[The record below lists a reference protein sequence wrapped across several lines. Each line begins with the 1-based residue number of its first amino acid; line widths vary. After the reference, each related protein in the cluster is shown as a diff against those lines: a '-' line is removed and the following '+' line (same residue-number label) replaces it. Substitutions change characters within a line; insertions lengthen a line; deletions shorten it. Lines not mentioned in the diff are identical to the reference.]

1 MRNRLTR
8 RVAWAVLALALAAWI
23 VPAGFAT
30 GKEETPTV
38 TPGAR
43 TTVTWMKSGS
53 PSGIESRRDLLFKTF
68 PELGNKYALEAVI
81 AGKNSSD
88 VNQKLRL
95 SLAAGAEIA
104 DMVMLQYP
112 VMKEF
117 VLSGVLE
124 DVSDVYKPVMSDVPQ
139 AVRDVVTLNRKQ
151 WGFVIQIKNKLW
163 FYRKDLFDAAGIDP
177 EKVVTTDDFIAAGK
191 KLHAKFPDS
200 YIWNLGPNFGTA
212 ANYNFDMMLSGNG
225 GQLWDEKKKMYV
237 VDTDPGVKAA
247 FEDLKK
253 IYASGVTVSIDDWTP
268 DWERGFAGS
277 KIASNLTV
285 VWFRDNAYLPKWAPE
300 QSGKWAVTQWPRIGN
315 ARGGSQGGAGI
326 TVITSKAKN
335 KVGAKEIMKF
345 LFLTRDGILA
355 HYKAVPT
362 SFPTLNSAMKDPS
375 VLAPHPYFGATLVP
389 AIVKSLDSFKLSPS
403 TPATDLE
410 FQIMNQAL
418 QKYVLGN
425 LPLADVLAEAK
436 KNLETQIGNPWE
448 LF

>member
-1 MRNRLTR
+1 MNRRAT
-8 RVAWAVLALALAAWI
+8 WAVIGLVLAAWI
-23 VPAGFAT
+23 VPAGFAE
-30 GKEETPTV
+30 GKDEAPTV

-53 PSGIESRRDLLFKTF
+53 PSGIEARRDLLFNAF

-81 AGKNSSD
+81 AGKSAND

-104 DMVMLQYP
+104 DLVMLQSP

-139 AVRDVVTLNRKQ
+139 AVRDAVTFNRKQ
-151 WGFVIQIKNKLW
+151 WGFVIQIKSKLW
-163 FYRKDLFDAAGIDP
+163 FYRKDMFDGAGIDP
-177 EKVVTTDDFIAAGK
+177 DKVVTTDDFIAAGK
-191 KLHAKFPDS
+191 KLQAKYPGS

-212 ANYNFDMMLSGNG
+212 AHYNFDMMLSGNG

-237 VDTDPGVKAA
+237 VDTDPGVRAA

-253 IYASGVTVSIDDWTP
+253 IYASGITAPIDDWTP
-268 DWERGFAGS
+268 DWERGFADN

-285 VWFRDNAYLPKWAPE
+285 VCFLDNAYLPKWAPG
-300 QSGKWAVTQWPRIGN
+300 QAGKWAVTTWPRIGN
-315 ARGGSQGGAGI
+315 ARGGSQGGAGV
-326 TVITSKAKN
+326 TVVTSKAKN

-345 LFLTRDGILA
+345 LFLTKEGILA

-362 SFPTLNSAMKDPS
+362 SFPTLESAIKDPS
-375 VLAPHPYFGATLVP
+375 VSKPHPYFGESFVP
-389 AIVKSLDSFKLSPS
+389 AMMKSLDSFKLSPT

-425 LPLADVLAEAK
+425 LPLDQVLAEAK